1 MKATAGAT
9 DEAPEPEKKQSKG
22 AIHFVKKRSS
32 SLKKMLSSSK
42 IETTR
47 AELSEPA
54 GAPNAALRHPPKCM
68 RILVKE
74 A

>member
-1 MKATAGAT
+1 MAQLSTTSKPVKPSVG

-42 IETTR
+42 IEM
-47 AELSEPA
+47 PA
-54 GAPNAALRHPPKCM
+54 AQP
-68 RILVKE
+68 
-74 A
+74 